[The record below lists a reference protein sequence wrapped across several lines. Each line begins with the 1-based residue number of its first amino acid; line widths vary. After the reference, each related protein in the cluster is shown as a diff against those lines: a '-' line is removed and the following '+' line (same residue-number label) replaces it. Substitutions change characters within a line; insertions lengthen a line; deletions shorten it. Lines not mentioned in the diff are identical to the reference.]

1 MSKPNLD
8 SLLEQLDLNKRA
20 ELSFSRLDEDVMRAL
35 NVLAVKALSMRDSL
49 FILNS
54 MITIIRELV
63 ENAQKANAKRVFFR
77 KHGKNI
83 HEAHDY
89 AEVMNEYEGK
99 IKEMVRNLEK
109 DLDESGLTVS
119 VIFRFEN
126 GNLIVEVGNNI
137 ELLDDEKKRILL
149 RMEMGERSTHFLDIY
164 GKIQDSSEGGGVG
177 LVLIL
182 FMLKNM
188 GVAPS
193 ALRLVTR
200 DNSTWMQLRLPETF
214 KPAGI
219 TTEIKRRILN
229 DVKGI
234 PTFPETI
241 ERLIA
246 MCDDENASI
255 DSIAEEIEKD
265 PAITA
270 DVVRLSNSAGFISGK
285 RIYNVADAVKT
296 VGLKNVRALLL
307 VCSARKIMD
316 TRYKKFEEIWEHCN
330 RVSAYSR
337 YLAHEYHLLSKFE
350 NIAIAGLLHDLGMIV
365 LLSTD
370 VDLVKSIA
378 SLTRDKK
385 LINSTILEEV
395 YIGISHSALGGII
408 ARRWNFPDYL
418 IEAIQH
424 HHSPHDASKE
434 FRDIVYAVYLA
445 NMLVGI
451 EEKKYEYYF
460 IENAVLKRFNL
471 EGNGKIQK
479 YHERI
484 MDTFSEENK

>member
-1 MSKPNLD
+1 MSAYNVN
-8 SLLEQLDLNKRA
+8 SLLEQLERYKKA
-20 ELSFSRLDEDVMRAL
+20 ELSFPRLDENVMMAL
-35 NVLAVKALSMRDSL
+35 NALTVKALSMRDSL

-54 MITIIRELV
+54 MLTIIRELV
-63 ENAQKANAKRVFFR
+63 ENAQKANAKRVFFH
-77 KHGKNI
+77 KQGKNI
-83 HEAHDY
+83 HNARDY
-89 AEVMNEYEGK
+89 AEVMSEYNGK
-99 IKEMVRNLEK
+99 IKEMVRNLEE
-109 DLDESGLTVS
+109 DLDESGLIVS

-126 GNLIVEVGNNI
+126 GNLIVEVENNI

-149 RMEMGERSTHFLDIY
+149 RMEMGEKSAHFLDIY

-188 GVAPS
+188 GVSTSSLKLITKPG
-193 ALRLVTR
+193 
-200 DNSTWMQLRLPETF
+200 STWMQLCLPENL
-214 KPAGI
+214 KPVEI

-241 ERLIA
+241 ERIIA
-246 MCDDENASI
+246 MCDNEDESI
-255 DSIAEEIEKD
+255 ESIADEIEED

-296 VGLKNVRALLL
+296 IGLKNVRALLL

-330 RVSAYSR
+330 RVSNYCR
-337 YLAHEYHLLSKFE
+337 HMAHEYHLLSKFE
-350 NIAIAGLLHDLGMIV
+350 NIAMAGLLHDLGMIV

-370 VDLVKSIA
+370 IDLVKSIA
-378 SLTRDKK
+378 SFTRDKK

-395 YIGISHSALGGII
+395 YIGISHSSLGGII

-424 HHSPHDASKE
+424 HHSPHDASEE

-460 IENAVLKRFNL
+460 IDNAVLKRFKL
-471 EGNGKIQK
+471 DGNGKIQR
-479 YHERI
+479 YHESI
-484 MDTFSEENK
+484 MDTFRDESK

>member
-1 MSKPNLD
+1 MSKPNLN
-8 SLLEQLDLNKRA
+8 SLLEQLDLTKKV
-20 ELSFSRLDEDVMRAL
+20 ELRFSRLDEDVMMAL
-35 NVLAVKALSMRDSL
+35 NALAVKALSMRDSL

-77 KHGKNI
+77 KHAKNI

-89 AEVMNEYEGK
+89 AEVMREYEGK
-99 IKEMVRNLEK
+99 IREMVKNLKE
-109 DLDESGLTVS
+109 DLDQSGLIVS

-126 GNLIVEVGNNI
+126 GNLIIEVGNNI
-137 ELLDDEKKRILL
+137 ELIEDEKKRILT
-149 RMEMGERSTHFLDIY
+149 RMEMGEKSAHFLDIY

-182 FMLKNM
+182 FMLKNI

-193 ALRLVTR
+193 ALRLVT
-200 DNSTWMQLRLPETF
+200 DEGYTWMQLRLPETF
-214 KPAGI
+214 KPAEI

-246 MCDDENASI
+246 MCDDENLSI
-255 DSIAEEIEKD
+255 ESIADEIEKD

-330 RVSAYSR
+330 KVSAYSR

-370 VDLVKSIA
+370 IDLVKSIA

-408 ARRWNFPDYL
+408 ARKWNFPDYL

-460 IENAVLKRFNL
+460 IENEVLKRFKL
-471 EGNGKIQK
+471 DGDGKIQK
-479 YHERI
+479 YHESI
-484 MDTFSEENK
+484 METFRDESK

>member
-1 MSKPNLD
+1 MSKLNLN
-8 SLLEQLDLNKRA
+8 SLLEQL
-20 ELSFSRLDEDVMRAL
+20 ELTKKVELIFSSLDEDVMMAL
-35 NVLAVKALSMRDSL
+35 NALAVKALSMRDSL

-54 MITIIRELV
+54 IITIIRELV

-83 HEAHDY
+83 HEAREY
-89 AEVMNEYEGK
+89 AEVMREYEGK
-99 IKEMVRNLEK
+99 IREMLRNLKE
-109 DLDESGLTVS
+109 DLDKSGLVVS

-137 ELLDDEKKRILL
+137 ALLEDEKTRILT
-149 RMEMGERSTHFLDIY
+149 RMEMGEKSAHFLDIY
-164 GKIQDSSEGGGVG
+164 GKIQDSTEGGGVG

-182 FMLKNM
+182 FMLRNM
-188 GVAPS
+188 GIAPT
-193 ALRLVTR
+193 ALKLLQR
-200 DNSTWMQLRLPETF
+200 DDYTWMQLRLPESF
-214 KPAGI
+214 KPVEI

-241 ERLIA
+241 ERLIG
-246 MCDDENASI
+246 MCDDENLSI
-255 DSIAEEIEKD
+255 ESIAEEIEKD

-270 DVVRLSNSAGFISGK
+270 DLVRLSNSAGFISGK

-316 TRYKKFEEIWEHCN
+316 TRYKKFKEIWEHCN

-365 LLSTD
+365 LISTD
-370 VDLVKSIA
+370 INLVKSIA

-395 YIGISHSALGGII
+395 YIGISHSVLGGII

-434 FRDIVYAVYLA
+434 FSDIVYAVYLA

-460 IENAVLKRFNL
+460 IENEVLKRFKL
-471 EGNGKIQK
+471 DGDGKIQK
-479 YHERI
+479 YHESI
-484 MDTFSEENK
+484 METFRDESK